1 MKKILLIGVLI
12 TCFSDLYA
20 QNHLK
25 IDSLQNRL
33 LHTKADTSKIVYLY
47 EIALQYQQFNPDTT
61 LLYALRSYNKSIRI
75 NYLDGISRSATIIGN
90 VYLNAGNYAKALEYF
105 IEKLK
110 AEEKRN
116 NPEIQTIAII
126 QIATTY
132 QFEGEYTLAA
142 SYALRADSI
151 IDTNKLSRLKLYSLL
166 NLGDLYE
173 KSDNINLAM
182 KYTQE
187 ANNLAI
193 KNKNE
198 TLRGVVLNNLG
209 NIYAKSGNAEL
220 AIQNYKNAIPLLV
233 AESDELAIAETT
245 LGLAKQY
252 LRINALDSA
261 LLYGKDSYELSKKN
275 GFLSKQLDACIFLTK
290 YYKNKSDINNAF
302 YYQEEEI
309 MLKDSIYSKDRIAKS
324 QLLTIEE
331 ELRQKEIEEKKIE
344 EAHDRKI
351 KLQYLTIAILLPIFF
366 FVTVYLSNRKIR
378 PKYIEFLG
386 IVSLLLTFE
395 YIMVILHP
403 LVVSITHHLP
413 FYQLLIFAVIASILT
428 PLHHRIENWMIKV
441 LTKKEEF
448 SLMNIRIQ

>member
-1 MKKILLIGVLI
+1 MKKILLICILFFCYYGLH
-12 TCFSDLYA
+12 T

-33 LHTKADTSKIVYLY
+33 LYAKADTSKIVCLY
-47 EIALQYQQFNPDTT
+47 EIALQYQQFNSDTT
-61 LLYALRSYNKSIRI
+61 LLYSLRAYKKSLHI

-90 VYLNAGNYAKALEYF
+90 VYLNAGNYAKALEYY

-110 AEEKRN
+110 TEEKRN
-116 NPEIQTIAII
+116 KPEIQTTAIM

-132 QFEGEYTLAA
+132 QLESEYDKAS

-166 NLGDLYE
+166 NLGDLFE
-173 KSDNINLAM
+173 KSDNLSLAM
-182 KYTQE
+182 KYTQD
-187 ANNLAI
+187 AYNLSI
-193 KNKNE
+193 KDNDKK
-198 TLRGVVLNNLG
+198 LRGVILNNLG
-209 NIYAKSGNAEL
+209 NIYAKSGNTEL

-233 AESDELAIAETT
+233 AESDEPAIAENS

-252 LRINALDSA
+252 LRINTLDSA
-261 LLYGKDSYELSKKN
+261 LSYAKKSYDLSKKN
-275 GFLSKQLDACIFLTK
+275 GFLSKQLDACIFLVK
-290 YYKNKSDINNAF
+290 YYKDNNDINHAF
-302 YYQEEEI
+302 SYQEEEL
-309 MLKDSIYSKDRIAKS
+309 MLKDSIYSKDRITRS

-331 ELRQKEIEEKKIE
+331 ELRQKEIAEKKIE

-366 FVTVYLSNRKIR
+366 FITIYLSNRKIR

-386 IVSLLLTFE
+386 IISLLLTFE
-395 YIMVILHP
+395 YIMIILHP
-403 LVVSITHHLP
+403 LIVSITHHLP
-413 FYQLLIFAVIASILT
+413 LYQLLIFAVIASILT
-428 PLHHRIENWMIKV
+428 PLHHRIENWLVKV